1 MAMNWRRFRRDFLWR
16 LEAFGWDVL
25 SAALNLLSIDAAS
38 GFGAAV
44 MKLIG
49 PMTSVHRTV
58 LRNLRLAFP
67 DWDEA
72 ARQKLA
78 HDQWENVGR
87 IFAEFFM
94 MGRIAAD
101 QSRIERVN
109 FDRVIPM
116 ALDGRPVIGI
126 TGHFS
131 NFEIMAATLLA
142 LGLEGQLSYRPTN
155 NPYIDARIRKSRA
168 AYGLRISVTKGLG
181 GGRELMAQLKRG
193 GSIAVLVDQKYREG
207 PAIPF
212 FGHLA
217 NTQPAAVRWALRFGL
232 DIQTM
237 SVQRV
242 KGARFRVI
250 IHDTIKIEN
259 TGCLASDLEAGL
271 AKVNAFVEERIRE
284 RPAEYWWVHRRFP
297 DAVYAEMKAQGY

>member
-1 MAMNWRRFRRDFLWR
+1 MNWTRLRRDLQWR
-16 LEAFGWDVL
+16 LEAFGWDVI
-25 SAALNLLSIDAAS
+25 SAILRVAPIDAAS
-38 GFGAAV
+38 DFGAATV
-44 MKLIG
+44 KLIG

-58 LRNLRLAFP
+58 SRNLRLAFP

-72 ARQKLA
+72 ARRKLA
-78 HDQWENVGR
+78 RDQWENVGR
-87 IFAEFFM
+87 MFFEFFM
-94 MGRIAAD
+94 MERIAAD
-101 QSRIERVN
+101 QGRVERVN
-109 FDRVIPM
+109 FDRVIPL

-131 NFEIMAATLLA
+131 NFEIMAATLLS

-168 AYGLRISVTKGLG
+168 AYGLRISVTKGFG
-181 GGRELMAQLKRG
+181 GGRELMAQLNRG
-193 GSIAVLVDQKYREG
+193 SSIAVLVDQKYREG

-250 IHDTIKIEN
+250 IHDTITIEN

-271 AKVNAFVEERIRE
+271 RKVNAFVEERIRE

-297 DAVYAEMKAQGY
+297 DAVYAELAAQGH